1 MLIYLLRSGLS
12 GGEIAL
18 AVIEMFI
25 AFTLTFA
32 FHEFMHAAVAV
43 WLGDDTPRRM
53 GRYTL
58 NPMVHFDPVG
68 TMLILFIGFG
78 WGRPVVV
85 NPSFFKRFP
94 KHRRLMEIM
103 VAFAGPFGNFIMA
116 LIGSVVATVIS
127 CTAGEEFNSL
137 VYVIY
142 GIATYLSMFSLG
154 LMAFNLIPIAPLD
167 GFKILREILPMSFT
181 LNNDLFRK
189 FEAYGPRILMILI
202 IIGRLGGIDVLGTV
216 MGIISLPASLLISL
230 IDMLIYMLFGVL

>member
-25 AFTLTFA
+25 ALTLTFA

-53 GRYTL
+53 GRLTL
-58 NPMVHFDPVG
+58 NPMAHMDPVG
-68 TMLILFIGFG
+68 TVLILLIGFG
-78 WGRPVVV
+78 WGRPVVY
-85 NPSFFKRFP
+85 NPSFLKKFP
-94 KHRRLMEIM
+94 KHRRLMEMM
-103 VAFAGPFGNFIMA
+103 VAFAGPFGNFLMA
-116 LIGSVVATVIS
+116 LIGSVVATVLTCI
-127 CTAGEEFNSL
+127 AGKEFNSL

-167 GFKILREILPMSFT
+167 GFKILRELLPLSIR

-189 FEAYGPRILMILI
+189 FETYGPRILMILI
-202 IIGRLGGIDVLGTV
+202 IVGRFGGIDVLGTI
-216 MGIISLPASLLISL
+216 MGIISFPASLLISL

>member
-18 AVIEMFI
+18 AAIEMFI

-53 GRYTL
+53 GRLTL
-58 NPMVHFDPVG
+58 NPMVHVDPVG

-85 NPSFFKRFP
+85 NPSFFNKFP
-94 KHRRLMEIM
+94 KHRRLMEMM
-103 VAFAGPFGNFIMA
+103 VAFAGPFGNFLMA
-116 LIGSVVATVIS
+116 LLGSVVATVIA
-127 CTAGEEFNSL
+127 CTAGAEFNSL

-142 GIATYLSMFSLG
+142 GIMTYLSMFSLG

-167 GFKILREILPMSFT
+167 GFKILREIVPMSFR

-189 FEAYGPRILMILI
+189 FEAYGPRILLVLI
-202 IIGRLGGIDVLGTV
+202 ILGRLGGLDVLGTI
-216 MGIISLPASLLISL
+216 MGIISLPASLLISFIDSL
-230 IDMLIYMLFGVL
+230 IVMLLGGA